1 MMALTEPRA
10 GLRSDGA
17 WLLLAELNHR
27 FRNELQVALSAL
39 RLARRQAASSGPD
52 RLIEE
57 AVLRLE
63 GLGSVRQI
71 LDHEV
76 EHGPLAQRLEALC
89 RATSLSKASPLG
101 IRLVLKMDEV
111 AADDEAA
118 WTVCVVA
125 SELMSN
131 ALKHAF
137 PGGASGAINVVM
149 WQDDAEILLRVAD
162 DGVGSAASGRS
173 MESLWQAAG
182 FGSAIVNQLAARQG
196 GSVTRVSSPVG
207 TTVTLSLPASRGH

>member
-1 MMALTEPRA
+1 MALTQPRA
-10 GLRSDGA
+10 AFQSDGA

-57 AVLRLE
+57 AVVRLE

-76 EHGPLAQRLEALC
+76 EHGPLTQRLEALC

-137 PGGASGAINVVM
+137 PRGGPGVINVVLR
-149 WQDDAEILLRVAD
+149 QDDAEVLLTVAD

-182 FGSAIVNQLAARQG
+182 FGSAIVNQLAARLG
-196 GSVTRVSSPVG
+196 GGVTRVSSPVG
-207 TTVTLSLPASRGH
+207 TTVTLSLPASRSH